1 MATNMAAWLTI
12 ARMCAPLAAL
22 DVPWTMKPLD
32 SAETS
37 VERLAD
43 RRLRF
48 SIRHDVLR
56 GVTPAM
62 LVWWFNNIAGDMDL
76 GGRPVPRYRV
86 WHPRDH
92 VLLEYV
98 RKARDGRNFGPGARV
113 HIVEFLGGRPEYK
126 VDILSTIEFLD
137 ETGLAHSDRITGLE
151 VARLDYRF
159 TPVDGGTLYRNS
171 LTVGSPGPAA
181 VRFLVNRFVR
191 PRLFP
196 EEMGEAWLRHNVEE
210 VGNFE
215 YFLPALYQQSQPGS
229 PGTAAPAAARDE
241 TWPSRR

>member
-1 MATNMAAWLTI
+1 MRNTVARLWLTI
-12 ARMCAPLAAL
+12 APMYTPLAAL
-22 DVPWTMKPLD
+22 AVPWTMKPLA

-43 RRLRF
+43 GRLRF

-62 LVWWFNNIAGDMDL
+62 LVWWFNNIEGDMDL
-76 GGRPVPRYRV
+76 GGRRVPRYRV

-98 RKARDGRNFGPGARV
+98 GKARDGRNFGPGARV
-113 HIVEFLGGRPEYK
+113 HIVEFLGGRLEYK
-126 VDILSTIEFLD
+126 VDIVSTVEFLD
-137 ETGLAHSDRITGLE
+137 ETGLAHSDRIMGIE
-151 VARLDYRF
+151 VARLDYHF
-159 TPVDGGTLYRNS
+159 TPVASGTLYRNS
-171 LTVGSPGPAA
+171 LTVGSPGPPAA
-181 VRFLVNRFVR
+181 RFLVNRFVR

-196 EEMGEAWLRHNVEE
+196 DEMGEAWLRHNVEE

-215 YFLPALYQQSQPGS
+215 YFLPVLYQQSHSASSGI
-229 PGTAAPAAARDE
+229 AAPASA
-241 TWPSRR
+241 